1 MIPYIVEKNLTFA
14 ANEVK
19 AIDAPTRQQMTK
31 LVITGLTNGDK
42 INVYNR
48 MIAQSVSVSWI
59 VNNGAGFCKII
70 PAADLLAKPGD
81 TITVGS
87 NSVVGYNTTHLVTAR
102 DDATGYLTTNVAYTA
117 DGSGGSVSFDF
128 SSIATLYRVIPEQT
142 AALTVVNWSGD
153 VPFLNMDPK
162 VRYNSTHR
170 RKIYVQCDQI
180 RSVRLAMTLIS
191 PEDF

>member
-1 MIPYIVEKNLTFA
+1 MIPYIVEKNLTFT

-19 AIDAPTRQQMTK
+19 AIDAPTRQQLTK

-42 INVYNR
+42 INVYSR

-70 PAADLLAKPGD
+70 PATDLLAKVGD

-87 NSVVGYNTTHLVTAR
+87 NSVVGYNTTHVVTAR
-102 DDATGYLTTNVAYTA
+102 DDATGYLTTNVAYSA

-153 VPFLNMDPK
+153 VPFLNQDPK

-180 RSVRLAMTLIS
+180 RSVRMTMTLIS

>member
-59 VNNGAGFCKII
+59 VNNEAGFCKII

-87 NSVVGYNTTHLVTAR
+87 NSVAGYNTTHLVTAR
-102 DDATGYLTTNVAYTA
+102 DDATGYLTTNVAYSA

-128 SSIATLYRVIPEQT
+128 SAIATLYRVIPEQT